1 MKAFMTRLFTTK
13 SGAVYALI
21 YCATSCFYSQVV
33 LAQVTRDSLAEKFYT
48 GPGMPA
54 GSFITSPIQE
64 PALLSGGD
72 PLVQKGLYLARAGD
86 CIGCHSRPGGA
97 PFAGGLPLKTPF
109 GVIISTNITP
119 SQGNVGG
126 LGNYTQAQFNH
137 LMRDGIN
144 NNGYNIYP
152 AMPYA
157 NYARLS
163 DDDLA
168 ALYAYFTRGM
178 APVVQ
183 TNAQTNLAWPFSMR
197 WLVKG
202 WNWLYLPKPGYTP
215 DPGQNAQWN
224 RGAYLVQSLGHCG
237 ACHTPRNLAG
247 AEKASNEKGGKTFL
261 AGALI
266 DGWFAQN
273 LRNTPDINVGL
284 NNWSQQDLVLYLKTG
299 RSAHTA
305 AFGAMAEVVGNSTQH
320 MSLPDLSAVA
330 VYLKSLGVLPANQ
343 ADAAGAVVAKG
354 AAGKRLVEAQGQ
366 VSATSNAATH
376 EPSSAALRNHQA
388 NQPGALVYLN
398 NCLGC
403 HQSSGRGANLAFPSL
418 AQSSTVAAPNTVS
431 LIRIVLQGANLPGT
445 ADAPSQLAM
454 PALAWRLSDADV
466 ADVLTF
472 VRSSWGNRAPAVSAA
487 EVAKVRKS
495 LSASP

>member
-1 MKAFMTRLFTTK
+1 MPVGSVITT
-13 SGAVYALI
+13 
-21 YCATSCFYSQVV
+21 
-33 LAQVTRDSLAEKFYT
+33 
-48 GPGMPA
+48 
-54 GSFITSPIQE
+54 PIQE
-64 PALLSGGD
+64 PALLNAAD

-86 CIGCHSRPGGA
+86 CVGCHSRPGGA

-119 SQGNVGG
+119 TTTHKGG
-126 LGNYTQAQFNH
+126 GMGNYTQAQFNR
-137 LMRDGIN
+137 LMREGIN
-144 NNGYNIYP
+144 NTGHNIYP

-168 ALYAYFTRGM
+168 GLYAYFTRGI

-183 TNAQTNLAWPFSMR
+183 TNAQTQLAWPFSMR

-202 WNWLYLPKPGYTP
+202 WNWLYLPKPGYAL
-215 DPGQNAQWN
+215 DAGRDAQWN

-247 AEKASNEKGGKTFL
+247 AEKASTEKGGKTFL

-273 LRNTPDINVGL
+273 LRNAPDTAVGL

-299 RSAHTA
+299 RSHHTA

-320 MSLPDLSAVA
+320 MSLPDLSAIA
-330 VYLKSLGVLPANQ
+330 VYLKSLGDQQ
-343 ADAAGAVVAKG
+343 AASEAVSQAEAPSAGVISLDKP
-354 AAGKRLVEAQGQ
+354 QGQ
-366 VSATSNAATH
+366 VAASLNATFND
-376 EPSSAALRNHQA
+376 PSTAALQNHQA
-388 NQPGALVYLN
+388 HLPGALVYLN

-403 HQSSGRGANLAFPSL
+403 HQSSGKGASLAFPSL
-418 AQSSTVAAPNTVS
+418 VQSSTVAAPNTTS

-454 PALAWRLSDADV
+454 PALGWRLSDANV

-472 VRSSWGNRAPAVSAA
+472 VRSSWGNRAPAVTAA
-487 EVAKVRKS
+487 EVAKVRKT
-495 LSASP
+495 LAATP